1 MNTYINVYIHL
12 CLIGRYTA
20 MYQVGSLMI
29 SKFCTVE
36 LMIKFHIF
44 WCTLY
49 YCKFLILRVYF
60 IPRSTVLHQIRI

>member
-44 WCTLY
+44 
-49 YCKFLILRVYF
+49 
-60 IPRSTVLHQIRI
+60 